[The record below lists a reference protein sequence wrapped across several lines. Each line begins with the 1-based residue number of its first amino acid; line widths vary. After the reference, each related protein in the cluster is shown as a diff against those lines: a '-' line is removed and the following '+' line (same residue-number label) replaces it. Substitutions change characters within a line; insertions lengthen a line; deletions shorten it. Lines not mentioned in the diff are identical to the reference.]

1 MSERTIRRTRV
12 TALTIALV
20 LAHGCGP
27 VAPKGPYSV
36 DEQAIRDTA
45 IASSKASSAKDLEKT
60 LWFYTDDAV
69 QLSDGGRMLRGKDE
83 LRAAWK
89 ATFEQ
94 TGAGLTF
101 ATTGVDVS
109 KDGELAV
116 EHGTYDYTSTDKD
129 GVVHHQSGKY
139 VDEWK
144 KQTDGSWKVAIDID
158 NADAPPAATK
168 AR

>member
-1 MSERTIRRTRV
+1 MSRRSIHRTRV
-12 TALTIALV
+12 TALTLALV
-20 LAHGCGP
+20 FTHSCGSS
-27 VAPKGPYSV
+27 APKDPRAE
-36 DEQAIRDTA
+36 DEAAIRATA
-45 IASSKASSAKDLEKT
+45 IASSKASNAKDLEKT

-69 QLSDGGRMLRGKDE
+69 QLSDGGRILHGKDE

-89 ATFEQ
+89 ATFAQ
-94 TGAGLTF
+94 TGTGLTF

-129 GVVHHQSGKY
+129 GVVHHQTGKY

-158 NADAPPAATK
+158 NADASPAVTK